1 MVPNN
6 HFMTGEAHMDY
17 KEILFH
23 VYEGIAVLTLNRAD
37 IRNAITHPEMIAE
50 IKAACNEAN
59 TRSDTRVLI
68 LTAVD
73 PAFSSGGNVKD
84 MKERKGMFAGSPAEL
99 TQRYRT
105 HLQEVLLSV
114 YDVEIP
120 TIAAINGSAVG
131 AGCGLAL
138 MCDIRVASRK
148 ATFGETFLN
157 VGLIPGDGSA
167 FTLPRVIGMAKAS
180 ELIFTSETIDADTAL
195 ALGLLNHVVEHED
208 LMEKA
213 QEIARKIAVRPPQA
227 VRLTKKL
234 LRRGTHA
241 TLEESMHQ
249 AAAYQAL
256 CHFTEDHMEALNA
269 MFEKRKPVF
278 QGK

>member
-1 MVPNN
+1 M
-6 HFMTGEAHMDY
+6 EC
-17 KEILFH
+17 KEVLFA
-23 VYEGIAVLTLNRAD
+23 VNDGIATLTLNRAD
-37 IRNAITHPEMIAE
+37 IRNAITHPDMIAE
-50 IKAACNEAN
+50 IKAVCEQVNS
-59 TRSDTRVLI
+59 RLDTRVLI

-84 MKERKGMFAGSPAEL
+84 MKERKGMFAGTPAEL
-99 TQRYRT
+99 VEQYRKN
-105 HLQEVLLSV
+105 LQEVLLCV
-114 YDVEIP
+114 HNVEIP

-180 ELIFTSETIDADTAL
+180 ELIFTAETIDADTAL
-195 ALGLLNHVVEHED
+195 ALGLVNHVVDHED
-208 LMEKA
+208 LLPKA
-213 QEIARKIAVRPPQA
+213 REIAAKIAGRPPQA
-227 VRLTKKL
+227 TRLTKKL
-234 LRRGTHA
+234 LRIGPFS
-241 TLEESMHQ
+241 TLEQSMLQ
-249 AAAYQAL
+249 AAAYQSL
-256 CHFTEDHMEALNA
+256 CHFTDDHMEALNA
-269 MFEKRKPVF
+269 MFEKRTPCF

>member
-1 MVPNN
+1 ME
-6 HFMTGEAHMDY
+6 F

-23 VYEGIAVLTLNRAD
+23 VDEGIATLTLNRAD
-37 IRNAITHPEMIAE
+37 IRNAITHPDMIAE
-50 IKAACNEAN
+50 IKSACDYVNAHL
-59 TRSDTRVLI
+59 DTRVLI

-84 MKERKGMFAGSPAEL
+84 MKERKGMFAGTPAEIVA
-99 TQRYRT
+99 QYRT
-105 HLQEVLLSV
+105 NLQEVLLSV
-114 YDVEIP
+114 HNVEIP

-157 VGLIPGDGSA
+157 VGLTPGDGSA

-180 ELIFTSETIDADTAL
+180 ELIFTAETIDADTAL

-208 LMEKA
+208 LPQKA
-213 QEIARKIAVRPPQA
+213 LEIAAKIAGR
-227 VRLTKKL
+227 
-234 LRRGTHA
+234 
-241 TLEESMHQ
+241 
-249 AAAYQAL
+249 
-256 CHFTEDHMEALNA
+256 D
-269 MFEKRKPVF
+269 RKSVV
-278 QGK
+278 

>member
-1 MVPNN
+1 ME
-6 HFMTGEAHMDY
+6 F
-17 KEILFH
+17 KEIVFK
-23 VYEGIAVLTLNRAD
+23 VVEGIATLTLNRAD
-37 IRNAITHPEMIAE
+37 IRNAITHPDMIIE
-50 IKAACNEAN
+50 IKAVCEEVNAQMDVRA
-59 TRSDTRVLI
+59 LI
-68 LTAVD
+68 VTAVD

-84 MKERKGMFAGSPAEL
+84 MKERKGMFAGTPAEL
-99 TQRYRT
+99 VEQYRKN
-105 HLQEVLLSV
+105 LQEVLLAV
-114 YDVEIP
+114 YNVEIP

-138 MCDIRVASRK
+138 MCDIRVASNK

-180 ELIFTSETIDADTAL
+180 ELIFTAETIDAATAL
-195 ALGLLNHVVEHED
+195 ELGLVNHVVDHDD
-208 LMEKA
+208 LLTKA
-213 QEIARKIAVRPPQA
+213 TAIARKIASRPPQA

-234 LRRGTHA
+234 LRQGVHS
-241 TLEESMHQ
+241 TLTESMIQ
-249 AAAYQAL
+249 AAAYQSL

-269 MFEKRKPVF
+269 MFEKRKPNY